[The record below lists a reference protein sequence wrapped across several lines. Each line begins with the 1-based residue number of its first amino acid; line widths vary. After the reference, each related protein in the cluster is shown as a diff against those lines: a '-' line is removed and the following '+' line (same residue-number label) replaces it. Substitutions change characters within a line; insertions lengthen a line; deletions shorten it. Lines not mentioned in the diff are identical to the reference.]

1 MGFAGLLLLL
11 LRSFFAIPS
20 LQSRDNITGIGENSV
35 AQTYLFIACREGYR
49 KGNRANF
56 MQSWGKP
63 DASMERGWYGLG
75 ARKVGMSMSCLVS
88 CPEIHLQ

>member
-1 MGFAGLLLLL
+1 MDFADLLLLL

-35 AQTYLFIACREGYR
+35 AQTYLFTACREGYR
-49 KGNRANF
+49 KGDRANF

-75 ARKVGMSMSCLVS
+75 TAKVRRNVCLV
-88 CPEIHLQ
+88 LK